1 MSFFHP
7 RKIRTI
13 LHCSMYIYLESS
25 SRLWPEKQW
34 YPQLSIHQW
43 PSVRLENATR
53 KKLGAA
59 HESLLKVGR
68 FRFLKNHDSDS
79 LAHFGG
85 IGTRIGVKGIVKG
98 IVFWLPIPQF
108 PNIKFHPKVNDKLRT
123 ESRFFRNRNW
133 HISSSKPQRS
143 FGKGHMY
150 WEV

>member
-98 IVFWLPIPQF
+98 IKKESFSDYQF
-108 PNIKFHPKVNDKLRT
+108 LISPT
-123 ESRFFRNRNW
+123 GSRNHDSWCLILRNRATS
-133 HISSSKPQRS
+133 IKEPLPPILR
-143 FGKGHMY
+143 GKRYRPPGDI
-150 WEV
+150 